1 MINLNAPDPD
11 NPDLGG
17 VDILPSGAYAVNV
30 TSTGG
35 LLVPTQFQQGGVNQP
50 NGFFTAAVSYTVT
63 GKMAMSSNGT
73 SALDTEGLGGAN
85 IGGATIRQLY
95 GALVFKRYNDW
106 NTGIVISNQ
115 PVVSGG
121 SNADVTLTLYGEDGT
136 VMGSFTDQIGGLSA
150 RVYYLPTL
158 PIQLPDGF
166 RGTAVVSFV
175 NPVATFPTIQSGS
188 NARVSAGA
196 HHVNY
201 ERNQAI
207 SFNFYRQEA
216 LPLSASAAAGGT
228 GTGEAQ
234 FVNPCYL
241 TAGTTAGSV
250 QPIQLPAGSLP
261 LPGGLVNTNPL
272 TFGAV
277 PNCLAAPAVERQ
289 VASDPVTRSEVPS
302 GPTTGLRLFNPD
314 VSRTGLSAFASVTY
328 LDPSGVVQGNSI
340 TTVTIPALG
349 SATIFLGADA
359 RLPDYFTGTAI
370 ILSDQPIIGI
380 ANVVDYGVRTRDGSW
395 AYNLPNQRGFTS

>member
-1 MINLNAPDPD
+1 
-11 NPDLGG
+11 
-17 VDILPSGAYAVNV
+17 
-30 TSTGG
+30 
-35 LLVPTQFQQGGVNQP
+35 
-50 NGFFTAAVSYTVT
+50 
-63 GKMAMSSNGT
+63 
-73 SALDTEGLGGAN
+73 
-85 IGGATIRQLY
+85 
-95 GALVFKRYNDW
+95 
-106 NTGIVISNQ
+106 VISNQ

-121 SNADVTLTLYGEDGT
+121 SNADVTLTLYGEDGS
-136 VMGSFTDQIGGLSA
+136 VLGSFTDQLGGLSA

-166 RGTAVVSFV
+166 RGTAVVSFI
-175 NPVATFPTIQSGS
+175 NSGGTIPTIQGGS

-216 LPLSASAAAGGT
+216 LPLSAAANVGGT
-228 GTGEAQ
+228 GTGESQ

-241 TAGTTAGSV
+241 TAGGNPNV

-261 LPGGLVNTNPL
+261 LPGGLVATNPA

-277 PNCLAAPAVERQ
+277 PNCLAAPAIERQ

-314 VSRTGLSAFASVTY
+314 VSRTGLSAFAAVTY
-328 LDPSGVVQGNSI
+328 LDPSGVVQQNSM
-340 TTVTIPALG
+340 TTVTIPPLG

-359 RLPDYFTGTAI
+359 RLPDFFTGSAI